1 MSESLFVQIQNIV
14 TNALIQQD
22 ANTYHGTSGDIT
34 KLARDTTS
42 AITQAFDA
50 DEKDRQQ
57 RELMNPTRGGIVINT
72 SSSPDPSRMDLRG
85 LLPGAR
91 SV

>member
-14 TNALIQQD
+14 TNALMQQD
-22 ANTYHGTSGDIT
+22 ANTYHGETGDMI
-34 KLARDTTS
+34 KLAHDTTS
-42 AITQAFDA
+42 AITQAVDA
-50 DEKDRQQ
+50 DEKDRKQ
-57 RELMNPTRGGIVINT
+57 REMMNPVRGGIVITTNPP
-72 SSSPDPSRMDLRG
+72 PDPSRMDLRG